1 MPLPSIIAARPRRA
15 AYSVTEVATD
25 LCGLSRARFYDLIRE
40 GVMPYPVYCL
50 RTRRPM
56 YTADLAALCMRV
68 KETNIA
74 IDGRYVIFHSRR
86 SQQTSGPVRSGT
98 STSCTAPVSPLL
110 QEMVETL
117 KAMGVRASDSDVLG
131 AISRQCP
138 TGVAEQTF
146 EADLRAVFDALRRQ
160 ESA

>member
-1 MPLPSIIAARPRRA
+1 
-15 AYSVTEVATD
+15 
-25 LCGLSRARFYDLIRE
+25 
-40 GVMPYPVYCL
+40 
-50 RTRRPM
+50 
-56 YTADLAALCMRV
+56 
-68 KETNIA
+68 
-74 IDGRYVIFHSRR
+74 
-86 SQQTSGPVRSGT
+86 
-98 STSCTAPVSPLL
+98 
-110 QEMVETL
+110 MVETL